1 MASFK
6 PVLARE
12 QPLPEPTIPPDFDLD
27 RAVEEI
33 DQWDLAVF
41 GELISTDISAAQ
53 TEALANPERLFPR
66 QESVLAVHWH
76 PEWIPLDLA
85 ARRIE
90 TMFPDARNNLIIPTQ
105 HNQLLVMGDYAGVEV
120 DAYSSGFNRKVQ
132 LLLHFRAERVSEAG
146 VLRSIL
152 DHTFKYRASQLL
164 EFIDT
169 ILNPKLADRFEE
181 AVAETGA
188 SPELAQLVQFYTARL
203 KRLYENQEGRV
214 PEGMVKNKLL
224 TEYMAAQRKRHPA
237 TTVNRALLLLKA
249 VKAIVK
255 NNFSLDYFF
264 RASEII
270 EEARSLGGGV
280 VIPHPEQFWP
290 ILLADY
296 DVDGYEVW
304 NPQSRE
310 YTDFLIRALNNQ
322 NKRLPKNRRSL
333 LIFMGDD
340 THLSV
345 KLRDPATQD
354 PAKYNREVGLQPAWE
369 ELAIRKSLSLVGVS
383 KEGVI
388 EAYRDR
394 LN

>member
-1 MASFK
+1 MRSADRRPGENCVASITQM
-6 PVLARE
+6 PARE

-41 GELISTDISAAQ
+41 GELVSTDISAAQ
-53 TEALANPERLFPR
+53 TEALANPDRLFPR

-90 TMFPDARNNLIIPTQ
+90 TMFPDGRNNLIIPTQ
-105 HNQLLVMGDYAGVEV
+105 HNQLLTMGDYAGVEV

-132 LLLHFRAERVSEAG
+132 LLLHFRAERVAEAG

-203 KRLYENQEGRV
+203 KRLYENHEGRI

-249 VKAIVK
+249 AKAIVK
-255 NNFSLDYFF
+255 SNFSLDYFF

-280 VIPHPEQFWP
+280 VIPIPSSSGRSFWP
-290 ILLADY
+290 TTTWTATRSGTPSPGSI
-296 DVDGYEVW
+296 
-304 NPQSRE
+304 P
-310 YTDFLIRALNNQ
+310 TFLSG
-322 NKRLPKNRRSL
+322 P
-333 LIFMGDD
+333 
-340 THLSV
+340 
-345 KLRDPATQD
+345 
-354 PAKYNREVGLQPAWE
+354 
-369 ELAIRKSLSLVGVS
+369 
-383 KEGVI
+383 
-388 EAYRDR
+388 
-394 LN
+394 